1 MLTISDT
8 LELLLLFPIPL
19 GQQTVFMAILY
30 KVKLSLQE
38 VVWGTTSDMW
48 LASTRCWIKLQER
61 ILKSVIKFH
70 DCSLVTT
77 TIAIV
82 WSTENCYY
90 IPVMAPVI
98 SLHHQLVSSGHQ
110 REAIGMI
117 KCLRNILAKGITSS
131 PRRYPPAT
139 TVIWI

>member
-38 VVWGTTSDMW
+38 VVWGMTSDM
-48 LASTRCWIKLQER
+48 LLTTRRCWVKLQER
-61 ILKSVIKFH
+61 ILKSVKFH
-70 DCSLVTT
+70 DCRLVTT

-82 WSTENCYY
+82 
-90 IPVMAPVI
+90 
-98 SLHHQLVSSGHQ
+98 
-110 REAIGMI
+110 
-117 KCLRNILAKGITSS
+117 
-131 PRRYPPAT
+131 
-139 TVIWI
+139 